1 MTQTEDNFKDKA
13 VLVTGGAGFI
23 GSHTVVELL
32 EMGKTVVVID
42 NLSNAASSK
51 SGLPPSITKIKQI
64 VNANQKANLHFY
76 EGSYGDK
83 QTLDSVFNEF
93 SIGAVIHFG
102 GFKAVGES
110 KMLPLVY
117 YRNNVAETLS
127 LVKSMSEHS
136 IKAMIF
142 SSSATVYAEL
152 PPDQLPLT
160 EDSPVGNCTCPYAN
174 TKLFLEDILN
184 DVVIA
189 DPEWKVIS
197 LRYFNPVGA
206 HKSGLIGEDPKGIP
220 NNLMPFIAQVLVF
233 IFNFFL
239 MLKGCLPF

>member
-1 MTQTEDNFKDKA
+1 MTLDEIEKA

-51 SGLPPSITKIKQI
+51 TGVPPSIIRIKEIVKEHHKTK
-64 VNANQKANLHFY
+64 LHFQ

-83 QTLDSVFNEF
+83 NILDTVFKKF

-110 KMLPLVY
+110 KQLPLLY

-127 LVKSMSEHS
+127 LIKCMTEHS
-136 IKAMIF
+136 VKAMIF

-160 EDSPVGNCTCPYAN
+160 EESPVGNCSCPYAN
-174 TKLFLEDILN
+174 TKLFLENILK
-184 DVVIA
+184 DVVVA
-189 DPEWKVIS
+189 DPEWKVMS

-206 HKSGLIGEDPKGIP
+206 HKSGLLGEDPKGIP
-220 NNLMPFIAQVLVF
+220 NNLMPFISQVLLYLC
-233 IFNFFL
+233 FL
-239 MLKGCLPF
+239 IMQVLLIS